1 MTGKQELFVLL
12 QKNQGTYLSG
22 EELAKQLHISRN
34 AVWKAVGALRKE
46 GHRIDAA
53 TRKGY
58 CLQAAANQV
67 NEGEICGALSRDG
80 LIHSVTVLEET
91 GSTSLVAKDL
101 ARQGAAE
108 GTLVVAKRQSG
119 GKGRLG
125 RSFFAPEGGIYMSA
139 VLRPAIPADKAVFI
153 TTCAA
158 VAVARAIEQ
167 ETGLTAGIKWVNDI
181 FVGGKKVCGI
191 LTEAALDFESGIP
204 EYVILGIGINI
215 ERQTLP
221 KELEGI
227 VGCLEE
233 YTGTPVSK
241 SRLLAKVWNE
251 FSVLYKELAS
261 AGYMGEYRERSILI
275 GREVTVLSA
284 EGDYTALV
292 QDIDR
297 EGRLIVAYDGGLR
310 TLSNGE
316 VSIKIRKK

>member
-46 GHRIDAA
+46 GHRIDAV

-139 VLRPAIPADKAVFI
+139 VLRPSLPADRAVFI

-158 VAVARAIEQ
+158 VAVARAIEK
-167 ETGLTAGIKWVNDI
+167 ETGLAAGIKWVNDI